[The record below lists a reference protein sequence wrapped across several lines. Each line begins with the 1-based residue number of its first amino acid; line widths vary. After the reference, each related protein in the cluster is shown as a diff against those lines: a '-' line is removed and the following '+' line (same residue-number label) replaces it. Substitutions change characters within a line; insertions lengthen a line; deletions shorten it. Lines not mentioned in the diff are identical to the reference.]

1 MKRLLWMILSVTA
14 LVVLG
19 ACQPSEQAAIQ
30 PLPTIMLTP
39 TPPSLG
45 LDNAERAANVF
56 LTAWQAQDFEAMYR
70 ATSSISQSSVSLERF
85 LSLYEAAQ
93 NTMTFERLTYKA
105 TAIERDPYNPRI
117 ATLVYDVTFQTRLI
131 GQFTDPLRELQLVL
145 DDAVGDWRVAWTAND
160 IFAEIGRGG
169 QLVLNSTLVSRA
181 NIYDRDGVVLAS
193 EDGRVV
199 TVNVV
204 KREVG
209 AKNMPTCFETLVESL
224 DTPANVIE
232 ARLNIAAD
240 DWFTEVG
247 TIEAVRYE
255 QWEARLEAD
264 CQATFGSRPARIYPN
279 GNLAPHILG
288 SVGYPS
294 PEEVAAL
301 EVQGFNQDSILG
313 RSGIERTWDT
323 TLRGKPGITLR
334 IVSPN
339 AGERIIT
346 SSPLQ
351 TAESV
356 WLTLDTDLQQQTLNI
371 LSKAY
376 ADNAASWGD
385 PDISKGGSAIVMD
398 INSGNILAM
407 VSWPTFDANAISPF
421 PSMGRE
427 AARDIIQK
435 MENDER
441 RPMLNRATQGR
452 YPSGSVIKVATVSA
466 AADSGIFAL
475 DQRFSCGGVWEHD
488 NIVKTDWL
496 PGGHGTVNLAGL
508 ITQSCNI
515 YTYEIGY
522 QMNLKDPYLLPNY
535 FRHFGLGQPS
545 GLTDI
550 AEDPGSIGDPETVR
564 VKYNYNWSFA
574 DAVVMAIGQGEV
586 EVTPLQIV
594 RLIAAIA
601 NGGTL
606 YRPQLVEKA
615 GLFTEF
621 SYVAEPEVMGNMDV
635 SPEVIEMVRSGM
647 CSVTTTLAGTAT
659 YIFEFSPL
667 QDIGVCGKTGTAQ
680 NLNRGTTH
688 AWFAAYAPREK
699 PEIAVVVMIEDAGE
713 GSGVAAPIARDILE
727 YYFFGSDQ
735 IAQP

>member
-1 MKRLLWMILSVTA
+1 MKRLLWMIVSLAVFIS
-14 LVVLG
+14 G
-19 ACQPSEQAAIQ
+19 CQPIEPAATQ
-30 PLPTIMLTP
+30 PLPTIMPTV

-45 LDNAERAANVF
+45 LDNAERAANIF
-56 LTAWQAQDFEAMYR
+56 LAAWQAQDFEAMYR
-70 ATSSISQSSVSLERF
+70 AISSISQSSVSIDRF
-85 LSLYEAAQ
+85 TSLYTAAQ
-93 NTMTFERLTYKA
+93 DTMTFESLTYKPS
-105 TAIERDPYNPRI
+105 AIERDPRNPRLV
-117 ATLVYDVTFQTRLI
+117 TLVYDVTFKTRLV
-131 GQFTDPLRELQLVL
+131 GQFTDSLRELQLVL
-145 DDAVGDWRVAWTAND
+145 DDSVQDWRVAWTPND
-160 IFAEIGRGG
+160 IFAEIGSGG
-169 QLVLNSTLVSRA
+169 QLALTTTPVIRA

-204 KREVG
+204 KRNVG
-209 AKNMPTCFETLVESL
+209 AENMETCFATLVESL
-224 DTPANVIE
+224 DTPANVIQ
-232 ARLNIAAD
+232 ARLNVAAD

-247 TIEAVRYE
+247 TIEAIRYE
-255 QWEARLEAD
+255 QWEARLVED
-264 CQATFGSRPARIYPN
+264 CDATFGNRPTRVYPN

-288 SVGYPS
+288 SVGYPNVDEI
-294 PEEVAAL
+294 PTL
-301 EVQGFNQDSILG
+301 ELQGFNQDSILG
-313 RSGIERTWDT
+313 RNGIERGWDT

-334 IVSPN
+334 IISPN
-339 AGERIIT
+339 SERVIT

-351 TAESV
+351 AAESV

-371 LSKAY
+371 LSQAY
-376 ADNAASWGD
+376 ADNAAGWGD
-385 PDISKGGSAIVMD
+385 PDVSKGGSAIVMD
-398 INSGNILAM
+398 INTGEILAM
-407 VSWPTFDANAISPF
+407 VSWPTFDANALAPF

-427 AARDIIQK
+427 ASRDIIQK
-435 MENDER
+435 MGDDER
-441 RPMLNRATQGR
+441 LPMLNRATQGR
-452 YPSGSVIKVATVSA
+452 YPSGSVIKVATVAA
-466 AADSGIFAL
+466 AADSGTFTM
-475 DQRFSCGGVWEHD
+475 DQRFSCGGTWQHD

-535 FRHFGLGQPS
+535 FRHFGLGQPT

-550 AEDPGSIGDPETVR
+550 EEDPGSIGDPDTVR

-586 EVTPLQIV
+586 EVTPLQIT

-606 YRPQLVEKA
+606 YRPRLVQKA
-615 GLFTEF
+615 GLLSEF
-621 SYVAEPEVMGNMDV
+621 SYVARPEVMGTMDV
-635 SPEVIEMVRSGM
+635 SPEVLEMVRSGM
-647 CSVTTTLAGTAT
+647 CDVTTTLAGTAT
-659 YIFEFSPL
+659 HIFEFSPL

-688 AWFAAYAPREK
+688 AWFGAYAPREK

-713 GSGVAAPIARDILE
+713 GSGVAAPIARDILQ

-735 IAQP
+735 IAQR